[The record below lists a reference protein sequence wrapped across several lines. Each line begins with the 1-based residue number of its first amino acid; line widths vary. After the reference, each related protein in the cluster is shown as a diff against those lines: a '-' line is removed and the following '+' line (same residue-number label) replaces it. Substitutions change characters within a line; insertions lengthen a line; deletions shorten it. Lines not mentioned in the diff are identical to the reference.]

1 MKVKEPTINASKVSP
16 ANPYSPIGSA
26 NDGQVAH
33 ETRYQVGPS
42 TGAFGCRWF
51 DRRCNALPLGD
62 ESGATSCQRE
72 VDGLGF
78 VSRGE
83 SFNATDA
90 WLSTL
95 PGHNYRNVRRPI
107 ISSLNLTHM
116 LPLSAVW
123 SGERWNTHLRAPAL
137 LVGETHGATP
147 FYLNLHTGD
156 VGHTMMIGP
165 TGAGKSTFIAFLAA
179 QWLRY
184 PQAKVLMFD
193 KGGSARAISHAVG
206 GHFCRLGDPASMT
219 LQPLAEIDQTEE
231 KSFAMDW
238 LANLLD
244 QESVSLTVDRK
255 GALWSALGS
264 LAGFHRDQ
272 RTLTVLSSL
281 VQDLEI
287 RKALQA
293 FTLEGPYGALLDA
306 TETIWSNASWQCFDL
321 ETLTDLPGA
330 VAPTLLAIFH
340 RLEKEFT
347 GEPTL
352 LILDEAWLFLD
363 NSLFAS
369 RIKSW
374 LKTLR
379 KKNVSVLFA
388 TQSLA
393 DVEQSP
399 IAATLIDSCPQKIFL
414 PNERARESM
423 MEGFYQRFGLN
434 ERQIDLLAMA
444 TPKREYYMVSP
455 RGNRLFS
462 LTLGEI
468 ALAFCGASTPDDHK
482 LMDRLLTEQTEESFA
497 VRWLDAKGLSEAADD
512 LAETEDLANPLL
524 KTPMLVEV

>member
-1 MKVKEPTINASKVSP
+1 MVWDQDHDIAREKL
-16 ANPYSPIGSA
+16 
-26 NDGQVAH
+26 
-33 ETRYQVGPS
+33 
-42 TGAFGCRWF
+42 
-51 DRRCNALPLGD
+51 ALV
-62 ESGATSCQRE
+62 QRE

-78 VSRGE
+78 VSRSE
-83 SFNATDA
+83 TFNATDA

-107 ISSLNLTHM
+107 VSSLNLTHM

-123 SGERWNTHLRAPAL
+123 SGERRNAHLNAPAL

-156 VGHTMMIGP
+156 VGHAMKIGP
-165 TGAGKSTFIAFLAA
+165 TGSGKSTAISFTAA

-184 PQAKVLMFD
+184 PNAKVIIFD
-193 KGGSARAISHAVG
+193 KGGSARAMSHAVG
-206 GHFCRLGDPASMT
+206 GHFCRLGDPSSMT
-219 LQPLAEIDQTEE
+219 LQPLAGIDQGEE
-231 KSFAMDW
+231 RAFALDW
-238 LANLLD
+238 LANLLN
-244 QESVSLTVDRK
+244 QEGVSLTVTRK
-255 GALWSALGS
+255 EALWSALGS
-264 LAGFHRDQ
+264 LAGFAKEQ
-272 RTLTVLSSL
+272 RTLTVLTSL

-306 TETIWSNASWQCFDL
+306 SETTWSNAAWQCFDL

-340 RLEKEFT
+340 RLEKAFT
-347 GEPTL
+347 GDPTL

-363 NSLFAS
+363 NSLFAA
-369 RIKSW
+369 RIKAW

-393 DVEQSP
+393 DVEQSA

-414 PNERARESM
+414 PNERARETM
-423 MEGFYQRFGLN
+423 MAAFYQRFGLN
-434 ERQIDLLAMA
+434 ERQIDLLATA
-444 TPKREYYMVSP
+444 TPKSDYYMVSP

-462 LTLGEI
+462 LNLGPV
-468 ALAFCGASTPDDHK
+468 ALAFCGASTPDDHR
-482 LMDRLLTEQTEESFA
+482 LMDRLFDPAEPEAFA
-497 VRWLDAKGLSEAADD
+497 ARWLEAKGLSAAAESLHAADR
-512 LAETEDLANPLL
+512 NPTVIPHL
-524 KTPMLVEV
+524 MEA

>member
-1 MKVKEPTINASKVSP
+1 MVWDQDPEIAKEKL
-16 ANPYSPIGSA
+16 
-26 NDGQVAH
+26 
-33 ETRYQVGPS
+33 
-42 TGAFGCRWF
+42 
-51 DRRCNALPLGD
+51 ALV
-62 ESGATSCQRE
+62 QRE
-72 VDGLGF
+72 IDGLGF
-78 VSRGE
+78 VTRAE

-107 ISSLNLTHM
+107 VSSLNLTHM

-123 SGERWNTHLRAPAL
+123 SGERRNAHLQAPAL
-137 LVGETHGATP
+137 LVGETEGATP

-165 TGAGKSTFIAFLAA
+165 TGGGKSTLIALLAA
-179 QWLRY
+179 QFLRY
-184 PQAKVLMFD
+184 DRAKVMIFD
-193 KGGSARAISHAVG
+193 KGGSARVMSHAVG
-206 GHFCRLGDPASMT
+206 GHYCRLGDFVSMT
-219 LQPLAEIDQTEE
+219 LQPLAGIDQAEE
-231 KSFAMDW
+231 RAFALDW

-244 QESVSLTVDRK
+244 QEGVSLTVDRK
-255 GALWSALGS
+255 DALWSALGS
-264 LAGFHRDQ
+264 LAGFAKEQ
-272 RTLTVLSSL
+272 RTLTVLTSL

-306 TETIWSNASWQCFDL
+306 SETTWSHAAWQCFDL

-340 RLEKEFT
+340 RLEKAFT

-363 NSLFAS
+363 NSLFAA

-393 DVEQSP
+393 DVEQSA

-414 PNERARESM
+414 PNERARETM
-423 MEGFYQRFGLN
+423 MAAFYQRFGLN
-434 ERQIDLLAMA
+434 ERQIDLLATA
-444 TPKREYYMVSP
+444 TPKSDYYMVSP

-462 LTLGEI
+462 LNLGPV

-482 LMDRLLTEQTEESFA
+482 LVDRLLAEPTEESFA
-497 VRWLDAKGLSEAADD
+497 VRWLDANGLTEAADG
-512 LAETEDLANPLL
+512 LAIAEEQSPIVDTSML
-524 KTPMLVEV
+524 KEA